1 MKNMPLAF
9 GADATR
15 RMNLE
20 AIALG
25 FRGIP
30 VRERSGV
37 GEGIYDVE
45 VCKGWAC
52 VPLPRGEPVLFERAI
67 LCFSDLI
74 WGRALAGV
82 PVDES
87 VPTDGTGRLW
97 WAIAG
102 AKTRWGEDTKR
113 LRESG
118 GLESVDWVVEEL

>member
-1 MKNMPLAF
+1 VSPGARKPFFVVAGERKPAKNMPLAF

-30 VRERSGV
+30 VRERDGV

-45 VCKGWAC
+45 VCKGWTG

-87 VPTDGTGRLW
+87 APTDGTG
-97 WAIAG
+97 
-102 AKTRWGEDTKR
+102 
-113 LRESG
+113 
-118 GLESVDWVVEEL
+118 